1 VAALTVCP
9 PPRQAP
15 RPARARACRATLVGA
30 SAAIREAATSIDAGM
45 GDSSSGAGTVTTSP
59 SRCSG
64 LAGSIPVSRSTCSC
78 SAATSPT
85 RRVRAGALPRVA
97 GQPAAPAVA
106 ATFFAEHDVL
116 AVTYD
121 RPGYGR
127 SDPQPDRRVL
137 DAAADVAALVDHLQ
151 LETFVVMGVSGGGP
165 HTLACTYALPR
176 AARGRRHPLV
186 AILAMAAAAV
196 LAGARSMT
204 TIAEWAADA
213 PQPVRT
219 RARCPPPRPQ
229 PPRRPR
235 PRPPPPD
242 PGAPGPAA
250 WPAPSAPGWPIVTA
264 LGSHRGG
271 HGRWPWTAR
280 PYAVPATKQTV
291 ARSTCWPDGP
301 HQPRGAGPTPARR
314 RPRRGLRRAAA
325 AGRARLGR
333 CGGHRRRAA
342 DPPAGRL
349 GSWSPTSRPTTCWS
363 SRPTNRPCWAAA
375 SACPGSACPWGT
387 APVTAATAASS
398 CAPSRR

>member
-1 VAALTVCP
+1 VSGNVGWCLGRD
-9 PPRQAP
+9 PRGGDLDRCGHGGQLLRRRDGHNEP
-15 RPARARACRATLVGA
+15 VQVFRFGRFDSGEPVDVLVQRRDEPN
-30 SAAIREAATSIDAGM
+30 S
-45 GDSSSGAGTVTTSP
+45 SSSGGCSTTGRRATGCTGRGRNVLRRTRCPGGDLRPAGLWPLRPATRP
-59 SRCSG
+59 SSLG
-64 LAGSIPVSRSTCSC
+64 
-78 SAATSPT
+78 
-85 RRVRAGALPRVA
+85 RRRRRGCPRRP
-97 GQPAAPAVA
+97 PAAG
-106 ATFFAEHDVL
+106 DL
-116 AVTYD
+116 
-121 RPGYGR
+121 RG
-127 SDPQPDRRVL
+127 
-137 DAAADVAALVDHLQ
+137 
-151 LETFVVMGVSGGGP
+151 MGVSGGGP

-363 SRPTNRPCWAAA
+363 SRPTSRPCWAAA